1 MSASRS
7 LAPGA
12 RAFVVR
18 GALAVALLVALLAG
32 CTHVAPYQRGRLAHP
47 TMTTNDL
54 AGPSESH
61 MHTVQE
67 GAAGGGTA
75 AESGCGCN

>member
-1 MSASRS
+1 MTLSRRRRGVE
-7 LAPGA
+7 LGLVLGA
-12 RAFVVR
+12 M
-18 GALAVALLVALLAG
+18 LAVGAAG